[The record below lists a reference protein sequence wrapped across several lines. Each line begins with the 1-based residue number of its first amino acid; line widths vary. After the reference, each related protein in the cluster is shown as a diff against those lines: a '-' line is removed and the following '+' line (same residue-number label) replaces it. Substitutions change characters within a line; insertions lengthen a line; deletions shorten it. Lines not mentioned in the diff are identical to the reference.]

1 VREILKF
8 YQAVKRY
15 VRAETN
21 GRTEPN
27 GGTDT
32 DVDREVPGAMTPPTR
47 RPTDAAYLDE
57 RDGETG
63 VESDPDLPRELLNL
77 PWVDVHNH
85 AHTLSWGDRE
95 RYALSGCRA
104 MVMVASGY
112 HWTPYKPV
120 RAEDV
125 RYLWDDAINRR
136 AAIERN
142 HFFEANLGL
151 GIHTGVRIENPDD
164 LVDAMADYAAL
175 DEVAAIGET
184 GVVPAQHVESWDL
197 ESQRAVVGA
206 QMELADANDLPV
218 ILHTPNQA
226 SPAERPYR
234 PGTGIPGYEK
244 NAGLGQDPVIDADN
258 PALESVKIDLD
269 VAREAGLPEEQIVAS
284 HADLNNLE
292 YLMAETDCQVSFTI
306 GQSWFSDITAETVAD
321 AIDEYGPERIMMDTD
336 AANVIRSEV
345 FSLKRA
351 IFELYQFGIDVDAIR
366 QVVLENPREVFGIG
380 LD

>member
-1 VREILKF
+1 
-8 YQAVKRY
+8 
-15 VRAETN
+15 
-21 GRTEPN
+21 
-27 GGTDT
+27 
-32 DVDREVPGAMTPPTR
+32 MTHPTK
-47 RPTDAAYLDE
+47 RPTDATYLDE
-57 RDGETG
+57 RDHDGD
-63 VESDPDLPRELLNL
+63 VPVDSDPDLPRELLNL
-77 PWVDVHNH
+77 PWIDVHNH
-85 AHTLSWGDRE
+85 AHTLSWDDRE

-142 HFFEANLGL
+142 HFFEPKLGL

-164 LVDAMADYAAL
+164 LVDAMADYCEL
-175 DEVAAIGET
+175 EEVVAIGET
-184 GVVPAQHVESWDL
+184 GVVPAQHVETWGL
-197 ESQRAVVGA
+197 ENQRALVGA

-234 PGTGIPGYEK
+234 PGMATPGYEK
-244 NAGLGQDPVIDADN
+244 NAVLGQEPVIDTEN
-258 PALESVKIDLD
+258 PALEAVKIDLN

-284 HADLNNLE
+284 HADLNNLD
-292 YLMAETDCQVSFTI
+292 YLMEGTDCRVSFTI
-306 GQSWFSDITAETVAD
+306 GQSWFSSITAETVAN
-321 AIDEYGPERIMMDTD
+321 AIDEYGPERIMIDTD

-380 LD
+380 LE